1 MTNEIAKLFSLEGKA
16 AVITGAS
23 RGIGEEIARVFALAG
38 ARVVMNSRKEKGIS
52 EAADK
57 IKANGGE
64 ALPVVANVSSSE
76 DRKKLIDASMEWAG
90 RIDILVNNAGTNPAF
105 APLEEVEES
114 AWDKTFAVNLNG
126 PFFLSQLAYHAWM
139 KKNGG
144 SIINTSSAGGFG
156 TALTMNVYNVTKA
169 ALIHLTKCLASEWK
183 NNNVRVNALA
193 PGLIKTRLS
202 QLLWDGPG
210 AMESGGVGLG
220 EVGDI
225 AGTALLLASDAGSF
239 INGQTV
245 IIDGGV
251 LLG

>member
-1 MTNEIAKLFSLEGKA
+1 MTNEIAKLFSLEGKT

-38 ARVVMNSRKEKGIS
+38 ARVVMNGRKEKGIT

-105 APLEEVEES
+105 APLEEIEKS
-114 AWDKTFAVNLNG
+114 AWDKTFAVNLDG
-126 PFFLSQLAYHAWM
+126 PFFLSQLAFHAWM
-139 KKNGG
+139 KENGG
-144 SIINTSSAGGFG
+144 SIINTASAGGFG
-156 TALTMNVYNVTKA
+156 TALTMNVYNITKA

-183 NNNVRVNALA
+183 NNHVRVNALA

-202 QLLWDGPG
+202 QLLWDTPG
-210 AMESGGVGLG
+210 AAEGGNIGLG
-220 EVGDI
+220 EVGDL

-239 INGQTV
+239 ISGQTI
-245 IIDGGV
+245 IIDGGA